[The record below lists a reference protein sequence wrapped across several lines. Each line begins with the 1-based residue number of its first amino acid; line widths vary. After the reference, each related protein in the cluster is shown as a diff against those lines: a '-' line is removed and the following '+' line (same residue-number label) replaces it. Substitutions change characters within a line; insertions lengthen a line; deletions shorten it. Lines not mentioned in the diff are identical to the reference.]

1 MEVTTQINTYVF
13 FYPTHRSRKLRSCS
27 KIEKIQVE
35 IPEPGEAEFPLAA
48 VVKDQR
54 YWTDRVHLYYK
65 TKDHFRQIRNYEGRF
80 YFCLQDEFSESDEFP
95 YARSTFYLATSDW
108 EEMNSE
114 FPFHGNL
121 SKAELVHSREIT
133 DESIV
138 LNEIT
143 DFERE
148 LLRKRCVEECFGD
161 YLIFEG
167 GIWKTLNKEPV
178 IHVNLDFA
186 DEVMIDEEGFT
197 REDIFSFN
205 EIDIVRALYPELWA
219 NLESLVDIKRPELFS
234 RSIEEPIS
242 MADKRY
248 RYNRITRR
256 YELKLS
262 AEQSSKNYC
271 DIWFRSHCGEK
282 MLCRISECSSKYEA
296 LGMFCMNNPSVA
308 FERLVLEYHEK

>member
-1 MEVTTQINTYVF
+1 MQVTAQVELYTF
-13 FYPTHRSRKLRSCS
+13 FYPTRRSRKLRFCS

-35 IPEPGEAEFPLAA
+35 IPEPEEAEFPLAA

-65 TKDHFRQIRNYEGRF
+65 TKDHFRQIRSHEDRF
-80 YFCLQDEFSESDEFP
+80 YFCIQDEFSESDKFP
-95 YARSTFYLATSDW
+95 YDRSTFFLAPSDW
-108 EEMNSE
+108 DELNNE
-114 FPFHGNL
+114 FPFHGDLNKAKVL
-121 SKAELVHSREIT
+121 SPQKIT

-148 LLRKRCVEECFGD
+148 LLRKRCVEEVYGD
-161 YLIFEG
+161 FLIFEG
-167 GIWKTLNKEPV
+167 GIWKTLTEEPV
-178 IHVNLDFA
+178 IHVDQSF
-186 DEVMIDEEGFT
+186 DGRVMIDEKGFT

-205 EIDIVRALYPELWA
+205 EIDIVRVLYPELWT
-219 NLESLVDIKRPELFS
+219 NLERLVDIKRPELFS
-234 RSIEEPIS
+234 RSIEEPRS
-242 MADKRY
+242 MADERY
-248 RYNRITRR
+248 QYNRISRR

-296 LGMFCMNNPSVA
+296 LGVFCMNNPSVA
-308 FERLVLEYHEK
+308 FQRLVLEYHGE

>member
-1 MEVTTQINTYVF
+1 MKVTAQIELYTF

-27 KIEKIQVE
+27 RVEKVQVE
-35 IPEPGEAEFPLAA
+35 INEAEEEDFSLAA

-65 TKDHFRQIRNYEGRF
+65 TKTHWQQIRKYEGKF

-95 YARSTFYLATSDW
+95 YARSTFFLATSDW
-108 EEMNSE
+108 EKINNKITSY
-114 FPFHGNL
+114 GNL
-121 SKAELVHSREIT
+121 NKVKVVNPREIT

-138 LNEIT
+138 LNDIT
-143 DFERE
+143 DFERD

-167 GIWKTLNKEPV
+167 GLWKVLDEEPV
-178 IHVNLDFA
+178 IHVDQYLDGG
-186 DEVMIDEEGFT
+186 VMIDKEGFT

-205 EIDIVRALYPELWA
+205 EIDIVRALYPKLSA

-234 RSIEEPIS
+234 RSIEEPRS
-242 MADKRY
+242 MADERY
-248 RYNRITRR
+248 QYNRITRR

-262 AEQSSKNYC
+262 AEQNSKNYC